1 MTRYSI
7 FDSPLLLG
15 FDHLERMV
23 ERAAKNASSGY
34 PPYNIEQIGENG
46 LRITL
51 AVAGFTMEQ
60 LQVSLEDRHLVIR
73 GRQDEDDTQRIF
85 VHRGIATRQFQRVFL
100 LADEIEI
107 RGAHLD
113 NGLLHIDLIRLVP
126 EKKIQNIA
134 IQSAQKLKSKAV
146 EIDGTAHESSSD
158 HAAISSTNPDS
169 QS

>member
-7 FDSPLLLG
+7 FDSPLMLG

-34 PPYNIEQIGENG
+34 PPYNIEQIGDTG

-73 GRQDEDDTQRIF
+73 GKQDENDTQRLFI
-85 VHRGIATRQFQRVFL
+85 HRGIATRQFQRVFL

-113 NGLLHIDLIRLVP
+113 NGLLHIDLFRLVP
-126 EKKIQNIA
+126 ERKIQNIA
-134 IQSAQKLKSKAV
+134 IQPAQKLKSKAV
-146 EIDGTAHESSSD
+146 EIDGTALE
-158 HAAISSTNPDS
+158 AAPDAE
-169 QS
+169 QAE